1 MAGKL
6 RDTESNQQDCGG
18 GQCISEPSAIP
29 CQRTYQRDGGG
40 RSSRRRH
47 SRNRLRQRLHR
58 RQDSASKSIVG
69 ARARLWHWCRRLRC
83 SYHSASSLREW
94 TVVYTTPQAGSGIL
108 GDSQRHL
115 RYNASLYKSVCAS
128 EKGHSMKLETS
139 TLQSLPK
146 VLLHEHLDGVLRP
159 STVIDLAQSAGYT
172 GLPTNDAGELAS
184 WFFQGA
190 NQGSL
195 AKYLEGFRHTIAVM
209 QTEEALERV
218 AYEQAEDLSRDGVVY
233 YETRF
238 APVFHTQKGLTH
250 QRVVSAVL
258 RGMARGRQD
267 FGIRS
272 GLIICAMRNMNVSLE
287 MAELAVD
294 FRERG
299 VVGFDLAG
307 EEGGYPPKK
316 HVDAF
321 HYIQRENFNITIHA
335 GEGFGKES
343 IWQAIQYCGAH
354 RIGHGTRL
362 IDDIAVVDGEAVKL
376 GDLAQ
381 YVLDKRIP
389 LEICLLSNIHT
400 GATPGLAEHP
410 FKILYQEKFR
420 VTLNTDNR
428 LMSNTTMTR
437 EFEAAAETFGLSLDD
452 FEKITVNAMKS
463 AFLPYK
469 ERCDFI
475 YSIIKPGYAKIRK
488 QHAANQSATTSH
500 AH

>member
-1 MAGKL
+1 
-6 RDTESNQQDCGG
+6 
-18 GQCISEPSAIP
+18 
-29 CQRTYQRDGGG
+29 
-40 RSSRRRH
+40 
-47 SRNRLRQRLHR
+47 
-58 RQDSASKSIVG
+58 
-69 ARARLWHWCRRLRC
+69 
-83 SYHSASSLREW
+83 
-94 TVVYTTPQAGSGIL
+94 
-108 GDSQRHL
+108 
-115 RYNASLYKSVCAS
+115 
-128 EKGHSMKLETS
+128 MKLEKSLLKT
-139 TLQSLPK
+139 LPK

-159 STVIDLAQSAGYT
+159 RTVIELTDSAHYSELPTRDPEALAQ
-172 GLPTNDAGELAS
+172 
-184 WFFQGA
+184 WFHQGA

-195 AKYLEGFRHTIAVM
+195 AKYLEGFKHTIAVT

-218 AYEQAEDLSRDGVVY
+218 AYEQAEDLRNDGVIY

-238 APVFHTQKGLTH
+238 APVFHTTKGLTH
-250 QRVVSAVL
+250 QQVVSAVL
-258 RGMARGRQD
+258 KGMARGRQD

-272 GLIICAMRNMNVSLE
+272 GLIICAMRNMNISLE

-321 HYIQRENFNITIHA
+321 HYIQRENFNITVHA

-362 IDDIAVVDGEAVKL
+362 IDDIAVANGKAVKL

-389 LEICLLSNIHT
+389 LEICLLSNVHT
-400 GATPGLAEHP
+400 GATPTLEQHP

-437 EFEAAAETFGLSLDD
+437 EFEAAAETFGLTLDD
-452 FEKITVNAMKS
+452 FEKITINAMKS
-463 AFLPYK
+463 AFLPYGQ
-469 ERCDFI
+469 RIDVI
-475 YSIIKPGYAKIRK
+475 YSIIKPSYAKVRESLLK
-488 QHAANQSATTSH
+488 A
-500 AH
+500 

>member
-1 MAGKL
+1 
-6 RDTESNQQDCGG
+6 
-18 GQCISEPSAIP
+18 
-29 CQRTYQRDGGG
+29 
-40 RSSRRRH
+40 
-47 SRNRLRQRLHR
+47 
-58 RQDSASKSIVG
+58 
-69 ARARLWHWCRRLRC
+69 
-83 SYHSASSLREW
+83 
-94 TVVYTTPQAGSGIL
+94 
-108 GDSQRHL
+108 
-115 RYNASLYKSVCAS
+115 
-128 EKGHSMKLETS
+128 MKLEES
-139 TLQSLPK
+139 LLKVLPK

-159 STVIDLAQSAGYT
+159 QTVIELADAIRYT
-172 GLPTNDAGELAS
+172 ELPTRDPEMLGQ
-184 WFFQGA
+184 WFHQGA

-218 AYEQAEDLSRDGVVY
+218 AYEQAEDLSKDGVVY

-238 APVFHTQKGLTH
+238 APIFHTTKGLTH
-250 QRVVSAVL
+250 QRVVAAVL
-258 RGMARGRQD
+258 KGMARGRED
-267 FGIRS
+267 FGVRS

-362 IDDIAVVDGEAVKL
+362 IDDIAIADGKAVKL

-389 LEICLLSNIHT
+389 LEICLISNVHT
-400 GATPGLAEHP
+400 GATPSLEQHP
-410 FKILYQEKFR
+410 FRVLYQEKFR

-428 LMSNTTMTR
+428 LMSDTSMTK
-437 EFEAAAETFGLSLDD
+437 EFAAAAETFGLMLDD
-452 FEKITVNAMKS
+452 FEKISINAMKS
-463 AFLPYK
+463 AFLPYDQ
-469 ERCDFI
+469 RCDVI
-475 YSIIKPGYAKIRK
+475 YKILKPGYARARETFST
-488 QHAANQSATTSH
+488 HSRG
-500 AH
+500 